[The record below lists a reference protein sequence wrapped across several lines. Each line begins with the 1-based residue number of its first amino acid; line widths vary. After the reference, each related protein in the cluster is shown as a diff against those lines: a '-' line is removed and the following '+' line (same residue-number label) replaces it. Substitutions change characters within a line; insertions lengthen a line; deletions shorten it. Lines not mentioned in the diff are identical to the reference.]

1 MPWKRINGSSY
12 YYRHVKRGGK
22 VRSLYV
28 GSGEHAELVAK
39 LDRLSTQDRRE
50 DAAAWREEREAAT
63 RDDRIRATRFAAVG
77 TVARVALEAA
87 GFHQHNRGE
96 WRRRMGTEIAK
107 RQGPTMPGTREQC
120 SDAIAKAFAGDA
132 SALPMLGEMFEA
144 DPATMLA
151 VANVSMAYQIQEGAV
166 SRIAGGCLFT
176 REALPRQVEAMRREL
191 AGPRPS
197 PIERLLAD
205 RAALSWLDT
214 LDWDMRNSRSEGLTA
229 PQEEHLDRMRGRAI
243 RRLLAALKALAQVRK
258 IAVVAPQANIGE
270 RQISLA
276 EAGGPSA

>member
-12 YYRHVKRGGK
+12 YYRHVKQGGK

-28 GSGEHAELVAK
+28 GSGEHADLVAK

-50 DAAAWREEREAAT
+50 DAAAWRVKREAAT
-63 RDDRIRATRFAAVG
+63 RDDRIRATRYAAVG
-77 TVARVALEAA
+77 AVVRVALKMA
-87 GFHQHNRGE
+87 GFHRHNRGE
-96 WRRRMGTEIAK
+96 WRRRMGTEIAR
-107 RQGPTMPGTREQC
+107 RQGPMMPGTREQC
-120 SDAIAKAFAGDA
+120 SDAIARAFAGDA

-151 VANVSMAYQIQEGAV
+151 VANVSLAYLIQEGAV
-166 SRIAGGCLFT
+166 SRIAGECLFT

-205 RAALSWLDT
+205 RAALCWLDT
-214 LDWDMRNSRSEGLTA
+214 LDWDMRLSRSERLTA
-229 PQEEHLDRMRGRAI
+229 AQEEHVDKMRGRTI
-243 RRLLAALKALAQVRK
+243 RRLLAALKTLAQVRK
-258 IAVVAPQANIGE
+258 IAVVALQVNIDKQ
-270 RQISLA
+270 QISLA
-276 EAGGPSA
+276 EGCGPSA